1 VIKRFV
7 WLMIGFVLGVGSSWT
22 IMRRLR
28 RVATRYAP
36 TEVRDR
42 WNANVRAAV
51 AEGRDAMRA
60 REAAFRDGST
70 SNTAN

>member
-1 VIKRFV
+1 MIKRIV
-7 WLMIGFVLGVGSSWT
+7 WLNVGFALGVGSSWA

-36 TEVRDR
+36 TEVVDR
-42 WNANVRAAV
+42 WNSNVRAAV

-60 REAAFRDGST
+60 REAAFNEGSVRT
-70 SNTAN
+70 SGN

>member
-7 WLMIGFVLGVGSSWT
+7 WLNVGFALGVGSSWA

-28 RVATRYAP
+28 RVASRYAP
-36 TEVRDR
+36 TGVVDR
-42 WNANVRAAV
+42 WNTNVRAAV

-60 REAAFRDGST
+60 REAAYRDGSAR
-70 SNTAN
+70 SAGN

>member
-7 WLMIGFVLGVGSSWT
+7 WLNVGFVLGVGSSWV

-28 RVATRYAP
+28 RVATRYVP
-36 TEVRDR
+36 TDVANR
-42 WNANVRAAV
+42 WNSNVRAAV

-60 REAAFRDGST
+60 REAAFKEGSVR
-70 SNTAN
+70 SAGN

>member
-7 WLMIGFVLGVGSSWT
+7 WLNVGFLLGVGSSWA

-36 TEVRDR
+36 VGVVDR
-42 WNANVRAAV
+42 WNNNVRAAV
-51 AEGRDAMRA
+51 SEGRDAMRA
-60 REAAFRDGST
+60 REEAFKEGSVRGAG
-70 SNTAN
+70 N

>member
-1 VIKRFV
+1 MIKRFV
-7 WLMIGFVLGVGSSWT
+7 WLTIGFLLGVGSSWT

-28 RVATRYAP
+28 RVATRYVP

-42 WNANVRAAV
+42 WNTNVRAAV

-60 REAAFRDGST
+60 REAAFRDGSVR
-70 SNTAN
+70 NTAN

>member
-1 VIKRFV
+1 MIKRIV
-7 WLMIGFVLGVGSSWT
+7 WLNVGFALGVGSSWA

-36 TEVRDR
+36 TEVVDR
-42 WNANVRAAV
+42 WNSNVRAAV

-60 REAAFRDGST
+60 REAAFNEGSIRT
-70 SNTAN
+70 SGN

>member
-1 VIKRFV
+1 MIKRLV
-7 WLMIGFVLGVGSSWT
+7 WLNVGFLLGVGSSWA

-36 TEVRDR
+36 TEVVDR
-42 WNANVRAAV
+42 WNTNVRAAV

-60 REAAFRDGST
+60 REAAFRDGAARSAG
-70 SNTAN
+70 N